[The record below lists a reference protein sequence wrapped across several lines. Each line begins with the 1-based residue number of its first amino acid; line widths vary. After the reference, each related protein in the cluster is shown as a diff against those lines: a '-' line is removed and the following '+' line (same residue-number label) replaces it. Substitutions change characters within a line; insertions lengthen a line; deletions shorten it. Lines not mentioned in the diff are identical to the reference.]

1 MDQRQN
7 SQVKLNVMALE
18 TRPGHTQP
26 KLQERDQWGNKCEF
40 ILAVAGH
47 IVGLGNVWR
56 FPYLCYK
63 NGGGVFFIPYV
74 LFLFT
79 CGIPLFF
86 LETSLGQYTSQGGI
100 TCWRKICPLF
110 EGLGYGSQ
118 VVVLYTGVYYI
129 IILAWTFLYLF
140 SSFRSELPWASCNNS
155 WNTDGCFEHG
165 HNQTSPLHLY
175 GNGTSSVVEF
185 WERRILGLSGGIE
198 KIGNVRWDLALCLL
212 LAWMLCYFCVWNG
225 VKSTGK
231 VVYFTATFPYVMLVV
246 LLVRGLTL
254 PGAKDGIMFYLYP
267 DPSRLT
273 DPEVWMDAG
282 SQIFYSYGVCTGV
295 LTSLGSYNKYSNNC
309 YRDCVY
315 LCLLN
320 SLTSFVAGFAIF
332 SVLGFMAK
340 EQGVDISM
348 VAESGPGLAFIAYP
362 RAVALMPLPQLWA
375 IFFFIMILFLGLDSE
390 FVLQE
395 ALVTTISDMYPDF
408 FQSNCRR
415 KLLLLAISVGSFFAG
430 LMMVMEGGLYIFQ
443 LFDYYACSG
452 MTLLLFAVLESVCIG
467 WVYGA
472 DRQYDN
478 IKDMIG
484 YRPWPFMKY
493 CWQYFTPAI
502 CTCTFLFSL
511 VKYTP
516 LKFNNTYEYPWWG
529 YAIGGFFTLSST
541 LMVPLWMLYAVSV
554 TPGKLRQRLK
564 VLCSPAN
571 DLPTAMLKKTLNT
584 EAFQTFT
591 GLYTLCTTE
600 SPNDKDKRAPRSS
613 IV

>member
-1 MDQRQN
+1 MEQGFEPEVRL
-7 SQVKLNVMALE
+7 KLMNRAGPMAK
-18 TRPGHTQP
+18 PQP
-26 KLQERDQWGNKCEF
+26 KPQQREQWASKLEF
-40 ILAVAGH
+40 FLAVAGH
-47 IVGLGNVWR
+47 IIGLGNVWR

-63 NGGGVFFIPYV
+63 NGGGAFFVPYV
-74 LFLFT
+74 LFLFS

-129 IILAWTFLYLF
+129 IILAWAFLYLF
-140 SSFRSELPWASCNNS
+140 SSFTSELPWASCRNS
-155 WNTDGCFEHG
+155 WNTEHCVEFSQS
-165 HNQTSPLHLY
+165 NVTENIPEKVASP
-175 GNGTSSVVEF
+175 VVEF
-185 WERRILGLSGGIE
+185 WERRILGLSGGIDE
-198 KIGNVRWDLALCLL
+198 VGNVRWDLALCLL
-212 LAWMLCYFCVWNG
+212 LAWIICYFCVWKG

-231 VVYFTATFPYVMLVV
+231 VVYFTATFPYLMLAV

-254 PGAKDGIMFYLYP
+254 PGAINGIKFYLYP

-273 DPEVWMDAG
+273 DPQVWMDAG

-295 LTSLGSYNKYSNNC
+295 LTALGSYNKYENNC

-332 SVLGFMAK
+332 SVLGFMAD
-340 EQGVDISM
+340 EQGMDISM

-375 IFFFIMILFLGLDSE
+375 IFFFIMIIFLGLDSE
-390 FVLQE
+390 FVYHE
-395 ALVTTISDMYPDF
+395 ALVTAISDMYPSF
-408 FQSNCRR
+408 FQIGHRR
-415 KLLLLAISVGSFFAG
+415 KILLLLICVVSFLVGL
-430 LMMVMEGGLYIFQ
+430 LMVTEGGLYVFQ

-452 MTLLLFAVLESVCIG
+452 MTLLAFAILQSICVG

-472 DRQYDN
+472 DRLYNN
-478 IKDMIG
+478 IEDMIG
-484 YRPWPFMKY
+484 YRPWPHMKY
-493 CWQYFTPAI
+493 CWKFVTPII
-502 CTCTFLFSL
+502 CTGTFVFSL

-541 LMVPLWMLYAVSV
+541 LLVPLWMMYAVCK
-554 TPGKLRQRLK
+554 TPGSMRQRMRT
-564 VLCSPAN
+564 LCIPAE
-571 DLPTAMLKKTLNT
+571 DLPSPKSPKKELTSCT
-584 EAFQTFT
+584 FETFT
-591 GLYTLCTTE
+591 DLQTLRTVDRHT
-600 SPNDKDKRAPRSS
+600 PAD
-613 IV
+613 V

>member
-7 SQVKLNVMALE
+7 SQVKLNVMNCGS
-18 TRPGHTQP
+18 RPGHAQHKP
-26 KLQERDQWGNKCEF
+26 QEREQWGSKIEF

-86 LETSLGQYTSQGGI
+86 LETSLGQYTS
-100 TCWRKICPLF
+100 
-110 EGLGYGSQ
+110 LGYGSQ

-129 IILAWTFLYLF
+129 IILAWAFLYLF
-140 SSFRSELPWASCNNS
+140 SSFSSELPWATCHNS

-175 GNGTSSVVEF
+175 GNSTSSVVEF

-225 VKSTGK
+225 IKSTGK
-231 VVYFTATFPYVMLVV
+231 VVYFTATFPYVMLLV
-246 LLVRGLTL
+246 LLVRGFTL

-282 SQIFYSYGVCTGV
+282 SQVFYSYGVCTGV
-295 LTSLGSYNKYSNNC
+295 LTSLGSYNKYNNNC

-320 SLTSFVAGFAIF
+320 TLTSFVAGFAIF

-375 IFFFIMILFLGLDSE
+375 IFFFVMIIFLGLDSE
-390 FVLQE
+390 FVCQE
-395 ALVTTISDMYPDF
+395 ALVTTITDMYPDF
-408 FQSNCRR
+408 FQNHCRR
-415 KLLLLAISVGSFFAG
+415 KLLLLAISVGSFFVG
-430 LMMVMEGGLYIFQ
+430 LLMVTEGGLYIFQ

-452 MTLLLFAVLESVCIG
+452 MTLLLFAILQSLCIG

-472 DRQYDN
+472 DRQYEN

-484 YRPWPFMKY
+484 YQPRPFMKY

-502 CTCTFLFSL
+502 CTFTFLFSL

-516 LKFNNTYEYPWWG
+516 LTFNNMYEYPWWG
-529 YAIGGFFTLSST
+529 YTIGGLFTLSST

-554 TPGKLRQRLK
+554 TPGTLRQRVK
-564 VLCSPAN
+564 VLCTPAK
-571 DLPTAMLKKTLNT
+571 DLPTATLNK
-584 EAFQTFT
+584 EAFHTFT
-591 GLYTLCTTE
+591 GLYTLRTTV
-600 SPNDKDKRAPRSS
+600 SPDVKGDRAQRSS
-613 IV
+613 II

>member
-1 MDQRQN
+1 MDQSQN
-7 SQVKLNVMALE
+7 SQLKLNLMTLG
-18 TRPGHTQP
+18 TKPDPTQSKP
-26 KLQERDQWGNKCEF
+26 REREQWDSKIEF

-129 IILAWTFLYLF
+129 IILAWAFLYLF
-140 SSFRSELPWASCNNS
+140 SSFTSELPWASCQNS
-155 WNTDGCFEHG
+155 WNTDACFEHG
-165 HNQTSPLHLY
+165 HNQTSSLHQL
-175 GNGTSSVVEF
+175 GQSTSSVVEF
-185 WERRILGLSGGIE
+185 WERRILGLSRGIDE
-198 KIGNVRWDLALCLL
+198 IGNVRWDLALCLL
-212 LAWMLCYFCVWNG
+212 LAWVLCYFCVWNG

-254 PGAKDGIMFYLYP
+254 PGAKEGIVFYLYP
-267 DPSRLT
+267 DPSRLA

-282 SQIFYSYGVCTGV
+282 SQVFYSYGVCTGV

-375 IFFFIMILFLGLDSE
+375 IFFFVMIIFLGLDSE
-390 FVLQE
+390 FVCLE

-408 FQSNCRR
+408 FQNNCRR
-415 KLLLLAISVGSFFAG
+415 KLLLLGISVGSFFIG
-430 LMMVMEGGLYIFQ
+430 LLMVTEGGLYIFQ

-452 MTLLLFAVLESVCIG
+452 MTLLLFAVLQSVCIG

-472 DRQYDN
+472 DRHYDN

-484 YRPWPFMKY
+484 YRPWSYMKY

-502 CTCTFLFSL
+502 CVCTFIFSL

-516 LKFNNTYEYPWWG
+516 LKFNHTYEYPWWG
-529 YAIGGFFTLSST
+529 YTIGGFFTLSST
-541 LMVPLWMLYAVSV
+541 LMVPLWMLYA
-554 TPGKLRQRLK
+554 RLT
-564 VLCSPAN
+564 VLCTPAK
-571 DLPTAMLKKTLNT
+571 DLPTETLKKALNK
-584 EAFQTFT
+584 EAFETFT
-591 GLYTLCTTE
+591 GLYTLSQSE
-600 SPNDKDKRAPRSS
+600 SSDDKGETNQRYS
-613 IV
+613 IIYTA